1 MGALPVHVIH
11 VVNTMPLVASPEMS
25 ALPAPSEKD
34 LSDLADELERAV
46 HELETTAIIPAP
58 SAGNCVVETAGRV
71 KADLIAMGT
80 HGRGGLSRL
89 VLGSVAEYVVRHASC
104 PVVTVRD
111 LPAKAAHGLRVP

>member
-1 MGALPVHVIH
+1 
-11 VVNTMPLVASPEMS
+11 MPLVASPEMS